1 MGDFWDKRALLRA
14 KTKSLWW
21 RNLLQKGSKYKLI
34 ILAKQVIHAIEERK
48 VYVDR
53 FVRIHSKQ

>member
-1 MGDFWDKRALLRA
+1 MGDFRDKRALLRA
-14 KTKSLWW
+14 KTKSLGW

-34 ILAKQVIHAIEERK
+34 ILAKQVIHAVAERK

-53 FVRIHSKQ
+53 FVRIHSEQ